1 MLGDNAVGL
10 FSANLLLQDTIE
22 RIHVGKE
29 YGDIPRGLFI
39 VRGENVVLL
48 GEVVSVCGGVGVWVC
63 VQGVVVLICLR
74 DT

>member
-1 MLGDNAVGL
+1 M

-39 VRGENVVLL
+39 VRGENVVLM
-48 GEVVSVCGGVGVWVC
+48 GEVVSV
-63 VQGVVVLICLR
+63 QGRGAYRKQFSGTHL
-74 DT
+74 

>member
-1 MLGDNAVGL
+1 M

-39 VRGENVVLL
+39 VRGENVVLM
-48 GEVVSVCGGVGVWVC
+48 GEVVSVGRWGWGRGWGDGGGAC
-63 VQGVVVLICLR
+63 SSAVL
-74 DT
+74 

>member
-1 MLGDNAVGL
+1 M

-39 VRGENVVLL
+39 VRGENVVLM
-48 GEVVSVCGGVGVWVC
+48 GEVVSVQGGGGIQEAVQWYTSVVC
-63 VQGVVVLICLR
+63 LSAS
-74 DT
+74 

>member
-1 MLGDNAVGL
+1 M

-39 VRGENVVLL
+39 VRGENVVLM
-48 GEVVSVCGGVGVWVC
+48 GEVVSVQEVGAGRAVHQFC
-63 VQGVVVLICLR
+63 

>member
-1 MLGDNAVGL
+1 M

-39 VRGENVVLL
+39 VRGENVVLM
-48 GEVVSVCGGVGVWVC
+48 GEVVSVQGGG
-63 VQGVVVLICLR
+63 GHTGSSSVVHIC
-74 DT
+74 DMFEC